1 MVQKE
6 GGDSFLLAAKTV
18 VSEGVGMANDKAA
31 AKYGEFLS
39 QIPLM
44 QAVPRTSLAMKLRR
58 SVS

>member
-6 GGDSFLLAAKTV
+6 GGDYFLLAAKTV
-18 VSEGVGMANDKAA
+18 VSEGAGMANDKAA

-44 QAVPRTSLAMKLRR
+44 HAVPCQEGERTR
-58 SVS
+58 